1 MFATIFNYRIS
12 MQLYQK
18 KIFIMIFVIFYDKV
32 YLEKIILIFVI
43 KYKMLLNRRYKSVFF
58 FFYNTENSTFFIT
71 ESISF
76 LLFTCLK

>member
-12 MQLYQK
+12 IQLYQK

-43 KYKMLLNRRYKSVFF
+43 KYEDIKVFF

>member
-43 KYKMLLNRRYKSVFF
+43 KYEDIKVFF
-58 FFYNTENSTFFIT
+58 FFFIIQKT
-71 ESISF
+71 PRF
-76 LLFTCLK
+76 LLQKAFLSYFSLV

>member
-43 KYKMLLNRRYKSVFF
+43 KYEDIKVFF

>member
-43 KYKMLLNRRYKSVFF
+43 KYEDIKVFF
-58 FFYNTENSTFFIT
+58 FFFIIEKT
-71 ESISF
+71 PCF
-76 LLFTCLK
+76 LL

>member
-1 MFATIFNYRIS
+1 MNFLYFCNMFATIFNYRIS

-43 KYKMLLNRRYKSVFF
+43 KYEDIKVFF
-58 FFYNTENSTFFIT
+58 FF
-71 ESISF
+71 F
-76 LLFTCLK
+76 L

>member
-1 MFATIFNYRIS
+1 MNFLYFCNMFATIFNYRFLIS

-43 KYKMLLNRRYKSVFF
+43 KYEDIKVFF
-58 FFYNTENSTFFIT
+58 FF
-71 ESISF
+71 
-76 LLFTCLK
+76 L